1 MLSNWSAGEDSWESP
16 GLTRRSNQLVLKEIN
31 LNIHWKNWCW
41 SWSSGTLATWCEEST
56 HEKRPWFWEILK
68 AKGKGRPQR
77 IRRLDS
83 ITDSLDMN
91 LSKLQEIVSDRETW
105 SSVVHGVTKGHD
117 LATVQQ
123 QQNASYIISY
133 QLTVWEL
140 LSPGMGVS

>member
-41 SWSSGTLATWCEEST
+41 SWSSDTLATWCEEST

-105 SSVVHGVTKGHD
+105 SSVVHGVTKTWTQLSNWTDWLMNVGHI
-117 LATVQQ
+117 
-123 QQNASYIISY
+123 YIKNIICCFSEI
-133 QLTVWEL
+133 QT
-140 LSPGMGVS
+140 